1 MKLMP
6 RDPYTRRV
14 MRSRAIGAL
23 AAAALA
29 LAMVTAIS
37 MSDSPLGD
45 GVPEASPMNESAPVP
60 RESTATAPSAAPKGS
75 Q

>member
-1 MKLMP
+1 MKLIS

-14 MRSRAIGAL
+14 VRSRAIGAL

-29 LAMVTAIS
+29 VVMLTAIS

-45 GVPEASPMNESAPVP
+45 GVPEASPMNESAAAP
-60 RESTATAPSAAPKGS
+60 RESAATAPAAAPQS
-75 Q
+75 SH

>member
-14 MRSRAIGAL
+14 ARSRAIGAL

-29 LAMVTAIS
+29 VVMLTAIS
-37 MSDSPLGD
+37 ISDSPPG
-45 GVPEASPMNESAPVP
+45 GAPEASPLDERASAPG
-60 RESTATAPSAAPKGS
+60 ESVATAPPAAS
-75 Q
+75 QGP